1 MTEPAAPADT
11 PTTLDISPAMAMP
24 ALHRAVIGPIGND
37 YYLPIF
43 SRFEAAGE
51 ATLSWNWSACV
62 YNINW
67 MLFRGLWGAALVFA
81 GSMVGMALLLVALGQ
96 VVFDWPPEV
105 LYGLLA
111 TGLALGFLVS
121 GAWGNALFF
130 NHSRQAMM
138 DAIQANPTLVLACAQ
153 LERQASSRQRFITLL
168 TVNALLLAL
177 AAGASLLLMG
187 DDPVPQTLPP
197 IPPPTNLATTAREPE
212 PARTSPFNPASA
224 PEPMALAADPA
235 VSSGEL
241 AAQDLSATPVQAG
254 ASGVST
260 PLITVARPVA
270 ATASAVAPASTASAP
285 TPAADP
291 AMAPAA
297 PPAPAPAPTT
307 AYYINAG
314 LFANPDNAN
323 NTLAKLKAAGLPAF
337 SQTLNTAQGPRVRV
351 RVGPLTRR
359 AQAEATVQK
368 IKALKL
374 DAALAKAGT

>member
-1 MTEPAAPADT
+1 MTEPAASADT
-11 PTTLDISPAMAMP
+11 AASLDSSPAMAMP
-24 ALHRAVIGPIGND
+24 TLHRAVIGPIGND

-62 YNINW
+62 YNLHW
-67 MLFRGLWGAALVFA
+67 MIFRGLWGAALVFA
-81 GSMVGMALLLVALGQ
+81 GSLLGLALLLVALGQ

-105 LYGLLA
+105 VYGLLA
-111 TGLALGFLVS
+111 TGLALGCLVS

-138 DAIQANPTLVLACAQ
+138 DAIQANPTLALACAQ

-177 AAGASLLLMG
+177 AASAYLLLTQG
-187 DDPVPQTLPP
+187 DTAPETLPP
-197 IPPPTNLATTAREPE
+197 MSPPTAGAVTSAPE
-212 PARTSPFNPASA
+212 SALVSVSSPASA

-235 VSSGEL
+235 ASAGVP
-241 AAQDLSATPVQAG
+241 AAQDLPATPVQAG
-254 ASGVST
+254 ASEVST
-260 PLITVARPVA
+260 PLTSVAPPVA
-270 ATASAVAPASTASAP
+270 ALAS
-285 TPAADP
+285 
-291 AMAPAA
+291 
-297 PPAPAPAPTT
+297 APAPASGALARTPAAGSEMAPTAAPAT
-307 AYYINAG
+307 TPAYYINAG

-337 SQTLNTAQGPRVRV
+337 SQTLVTAQGPRTRV

>member
-1 MTEPAAPADT
+1 MTEPAASADT
-11 PTTLDISPAMAMP
+11 AASLDSSPAMAMP
-24 ALHRAVIGPIGND
+24 TLHRAVIGPIGND

-62 YNINW
+62 YNLNW
-67 MLFRGLWGAALVFA
+67 MIFRGLWGAALVFA
-81 GSMVGMALLLVALGQ
+81 GSLLGLALLLVALGQ
-96 VVFDWPPEV
+96 VVFDWPPEGV
-105 LYGLLA
+105 YGLLA
-111 TGLALGFLVS
+111 TGLALGCLVS

-138 DAIQANPTLVLACAQ
+138 DAIQANPTLALACAQ

-177 AAGASLLLMG
+177 AAGAYLLLTQG
-187 DDPVPQTLPP
+187 DAAPETRQTMS
-197 IPPPTNLATTAREPE
+197 PPTAAAVTSASE
-212 PARTSPFNPASA
+212 PALVSVSSPASA
-224 PEPMALAADPA
+224 PEPMALTADPA
-235 VSSGEL
+235 ASAGEP
-241 AAQDLSATPVQAG
+241 AAQDLPATPVQAG

-260 PLITVARPVA
+260 PLTSVAQPV
-270 ATASAVAPASTASAP
+270 TAPASASAP
-285 TPAADP
+285 VSSALATTPAP
-291 AMAPAA
+291 GSEMAPTA
-297 PPAPAPAPTT
+297 APAPTPV
-307 AYYINAG
+307 YYINAG

-337 SQTLNTAQGPRVRV
+337 SQTLATAQGPRTRV

>member
-1 MTEPAAPADT
+1 MTEPAASADT
-11 PTTLDISPAMAMP
+11 AASLDSSPAMAMP
-24 ALHRAVIGPIGND
+24 TLHRAVIGPIGND

-62 YNINW
+62 YNLNW
-67 MLFRGLWGAALVFA
+67 MIFRGLWGAALVFA
-81 GSMVGMALLLVALGQ
+81 GSLLGLALLLVALGQ
-96 VVFDWPPEV
+96 VVFDWPPEGV
-105 LYGLLA
+105 YGLLA
-111 TGLALGFLVS
+111 TGLALGCLVS

-138 DAIQANPTLVLACAQ
+138 DAIQANPTLALACAQ

-177 AAGASLLLMG
+177 AASAYLLLTQG
-187 DDPVPQTLPP
+187 DTAPETLPP
-197 IPPPTNLATTAREPE
+197 MSPPTAGAVTSAPE
-212 PARTSPFNPASA
+212 SALVSVSSPASA
-224 PEPMALAADPA
+224 PEPMALAADPTA
-235 VSSGEL
+235 SAGVP
-241 AAQDLSATPVQAG
+241 AAQDLPATPVQAG
-254 ASGVST
+254 ATEAST
-260 PLITVARPVA
+260 PLTGVAQPVA
-270 ATASAVAPASTASAP
+270 ALASASAP
-285 TPAADP
+285 VSTALATTPAP
-291 AMAPAA
+291 SSEMAPTA
-297 PPAPAPAPTT
+297 APAPMPT
-307 AYYINAG
+307 YYINAG

-323 NTLAKLKAAGLPAF
+323 KTLAKLKAAGLPAF
-337 SQTLNTAQGPRVRV
+337 SQTLATAQGPRTRV